1 MNNINNVM
9 VLFGG
14 VSTEH
19 AISCRSAYTIIS
31 GLKLAGYNVIPVGI
45 SLEGE
50 WLPFRLDLEKIRE
63 DNWVEL
69 TKADLAK
76 DEFPKISLKELSSPK
91 AYLRYLCGGID
102 IDLVYVAMHGIN
114 AEDGAIQGLL
124 ELCDIPYIGANLISS
139 AISMDKAYTKLLI
152 ENSDIPQLDF
162 VICHRED
169 IKNAIDSVVTKVE
182 RLGYPVFLK
191 PANGGSSVGTYK
203 VNNAE
208 ELKTSLIEAAEFD
221 NKVLA
226 EPFYLARE
234 VEIACLGNHRAKTA
248 VAGEIVKSADVE
260 YYDYKTKYISADG
273 AKVQIPAHINAETM
287 AKLQDYA
294 KQIYSL
300 LEINGLSRI
309 DFFVSPDESEIY
321 FNEINTLPGFTSIS
335 LFPVAWEKEGLELSS
350 LLKEICQL
358 GLEAYEQKK
367 RKINV

>member
-1 MNNINNVM
+1 MKEINNVM

-19 AISCRSAYTIIS
+19 AISCRSAHTIIK
-31 GLKLAGYNVIPVGI
+31 GLKAAGYNVIPVGI
-45 SLEGE
+45 TLEGE
-50 WLPFRLDLEKIRE
+50 WLPFRLDLDKIRE
-63 DNWVEL
+63 ENWVEL
-69 TKADLAK
+69 TKADLAQE
-76 DEFPKISLKELSSPK
+76 EFPAISLKELSSPK

-102 IDLVYVAMHGIN
+102 VDLVYLALHGIN
-114 AEDGAIQGLL
+114 AEDGVIQGLL

-169 IKNAIDSVVTKVE
+169 INNSIDSVIADVE

-208 ELKTSLIEAAEFD
+208 ELRQSLIEAAEFD
-221 NKVLA
+221 HKVLA

-234 VEIACLGNHRAKTA
+234 VEIACLGNHKAKTA

-273 AKVQIPAHINAETM
+273 AKVQIPADIKAETM
-287 AKLQDYA
+287 QKLQDYA
-294 KQIYSL
+294 KRIYSL

-335 LFPVAWEKEGLELSS
+335 LFPVAWEKEGLELPQ
-350 LLKEICQL
+350 LLKEICEL
-358 GLEAYEQKK
+358 GLEAYEQQK
-367 RKINV
+367 RKIDV